1 VAELQ
6 LLGSLPRA
14 ELHERV
20 RARMA
25 EFGGALRILAADLLG
40 AEATIDWIAVDA
52 QGQVAVI
59 LLGTAG
65 RELELIATGVAQ
77 RAWVGARLK
86 DWLQLAPNLGLRPEA
101 KVRLL
106 LLGTAF
112 DAIACQAAAALGD
125 AVELW
130 TYRGV
135 RNGAG
140 VDVLLERAAGSLAPT
155 SSPGPRSRSRGAG
168 TTSPFRSELSDA
180 QLGLSAAERA
190 EFEGA

>member
-1 VAELQ
+1 MAELE

-25 EFGGALRILAADLLG
+25 EFGGALRIIAEDLLG
-40 AEATIDWIAVDA
+40 AGATIDWIAVDA
-52 QGQVAVI
+52 QGRVALV
-59 LLGTAG
+59 LLGQAG

-77 RAWVGARLK
+77 RAWVSARLK

-106 LLGTAF
+106 LIGTAF
-112 DAIACQAAAALGD
+112 DSIACQAAAALGD

-140 VDVLLERAAGSLAPT
+140 VDVLLERASGSLPSP
-155 SSPGPRSRSRGAG
+155 SSSGPRSRSPAPA
-168 TTSPFRSELSDA
+168 TTSTFRSELSDA
-180 QLGLSAAERA
+180 QLGLSTAERA

>member
-1 VAELQ
+1 MAELQ
-6 LLGSLPRA
+6 LLGSLPQA

-25 EFGGALRILAADLLG
+25 EFGGALRVIAEDLLG
-40 AEATIDWIAVDA
+40 ADTTIDWIAVDG
-52 QGQVAVI
+52 QGQVAVV
-59 LLGTAG
+59 LLGQAG

-77 RAWVGARLK
+77 RAWVSARLK

-106 LLGTAF
+106 LIGTAF
-112 DAIACQAAAALGD
+112 DGTARQAAAALGE
-125 AVELW
+125 ALELW
-130 TYRGV
+130 TYRCV

-140 VDVLLERAAGSLAPT
+140 VDVLLERVSGGPAPH
-155 SSPGPRSRSRGAG
+155 SSGFRSHSPAPP
-168 TTSPFRSELSDA
+168 TTSAFRSDLSDA
-180 QLGLSAAERA
+180 QLGLSPAERA